1 MPTGHEQCW
10 VHGQLTFTKNSPIYK
25 LWCSS
30 RSTNVKEEPQK
41 QPQSSSLERF
51 CQGAGGGRRRRGG
64 TVDYVLTPWR
74 SPEGLHFIHP
84 GAWIQ
89 VFLEEKKHVKVLIKV
104 WLKPQPNAPVTE
116 DVCSQTGRLSDGL
129 WGSVQL
135 TVSDILHHRC
145 CSCYWISFYCVQ
157 YCKYEL
163 GRQIDAAYLN
173 ESGQRVLK
181 SQLKCFHSQFT
192 DTAQN

>member
-1 MPTGHEQCW
+1 MD
-10 VHGQLTFTKNSPIYK
+10 Y
-25 LWCSS
+25 
-30 RSTNVKEEPQK
+30 
-41 QPQSSSLERF
+41 
-51 CQGAGGGRRRRGG
+51 RGG
-64 TVDYVLTPWR
+64 AVLTPWR

-89 VFLEEKKHVKVLIKV
+89 VFLEEKKHVKILNKV
-104 WLKPQPNAPVTE
+104 WLKPQTNALVTE

-163 GRQIDAAYLN
+163 GLQVWRCLSQWV
-173 ESGQRVLK
+173 ESSFKITAKVFSFTINRHCSKLK
-181 SQLKCFHSQFT
+181 EHWKRSHNP
-192 DTAQN
+192 QNDG

>member
-1 MPTGHEQCW
+1 MSRRRCR
-10 VHGQLTFTKNSPIYK
+10 
-25 LWCSS
+25 
-30 RSTNVKEEPQK
+30 RSTETASEQLARAFL
-41 QPQSSSLERF
+41 SGS
-51 CQGAGGGRRRRGG
+51 RRRKTKKRRNDGLQRRGRPHTL
-64 TVDYVLTPWR
+64 TVSR
-74 SPEGLHFIHP
+74 GSS

-89 VFLEEKKHVKVLIKV
+89 VFLEEKKHVKVLNKV
-104 WLKPQPNAPVTE
+104 WLKPQTNALVTE

-163 GRQIDAAYLN
+163 GLQVWRCLSQWV
-173 ESGQRVLK
+173 ESSFKITAKVFSFTINRHCSKLK
-181 SQLKCFHSQFT
+181 EHWKRSHNP
-192 DTAQN
+192 QNDG